1 MRNDSISSK
10 LSALLSDI
18 DAKKIEL
25 SGAILIFSSS
35 INNKSKLVQ
44 AFEKSDSAL
53 IIRLFDPTK
62 LELINIIK
70 AKAQSENVSI
80 NKDAIDAILN
90 DTVNDSNSL
99 IAQMENLALYVGKGN
114 EIGLDAIEALNVNN
128 RESGI
133 DEMVNAL
140 FVGNSKVCLI
150 ASNRLLKTGSA
161 IIPMLNALMRRCL
174 LLNTI
179 YSEVANSR
187 TATEIAVSY
196 THLDVYKRQPP
207 DRDFEWSQSGIE
219 GASRFVSRVWNLFYN
234 HISNTDI
241 SNIKPISIDGLDDK
255 ALEIMKAAHKAIS
268 NVSVYIDQLK
278 FNAAIANL
286 YELLNTM
293 RQFDDLKEENDIN
306 ARHEALVI
314 FLKLLQ
320 PFAPHMSEE
329 LWTLIGNEDYCM
341 KAAWPIACLL
351 YTSRCV

>member
-1 MRNDSISSK
+1 MVALKKIDEALRELKSPNPARCFMVYGPDSGICEQHIIEASRIYKAHFPNCDINRFSEDDINRDFASFENSVCAASLFGNSSIAIIRLRNDSISSK

-18 DAKKIEL
+18 DANKIEL

-44 AFEKSDSAL
+44 AFEKSDNAL

-70 AKAQSENVSI
+70 AKALSENVSI

-161 IIPMLNALMRRCL
+161 IIPMINALMRRCL
-174 LLNTI
+174 LLNNI
-179 YSEVANSR
+179 YSEVANGR
-187 TATEIAVSY
+187 TATEIVK
-196 THLDVYKRQPP
+196 DKR
-207 DRDFEWSQSGIE
+207 SGIFWKDQDIIIRQ
-219 GASRFVSRVWNLFYN
+219 ANIWNR
-234 HISNTDI
+234 
-241 SNIKPISIDGLDDK
+241 
-255 ALEIMKAAHKAIS
+255 KAIERALHE
-268 NVSVYIDQLK
+268 IILADAK
-278 FNAAIANL
+278 CKTTNL
-286 YELLNTM
+286 PQEEIFERLIM
-293 RQFDDLKEENDIN
+293 RL
-306 ARHEALVI
+306 
-314 FLKLLQ
+314 
-320 PFAPHMSEE
+320 SEYSKS
-329 LWTLIGNEDYCM
+329 LS
-341 KAAWPIACLL
+341 
-351 YTSRCV
+351 SRN